1 MNWWIDSF
9 SGDPKLGALIII
21 IICLVCVTMIGC
33 LGACLCRRRNYR
45 WGYWTEP
52 CVKCQL
58 IDMGEM
64 ACYTGL
70 CPGCGRV
77 PPSLA
82 AVSVPGT
89 REHV

>member
-1 MNWWIDSF
+1 MNWF
-9 SGDPKLGALIII
+9 SEDPKLGVVIII
-21 IICLVCVTMIGC
+21 IICFVCVAIIGC
-33 LGACLCRRRNYR
+33 LCACMCRTDVGRNFR
-45 WGYWTEP
+45 GGIWKEP

-58 IDMGEM
+58 IEMGEM

-82 AVSVPGT
+82 AVSAPVT
-89 REHV
+89 REQL